1 MVYILAAHG
10 AAKLLKFKVV
20 GPKKMPYWY
29 KVQRLARI
37 RHFSDLQLL
46 NLVIWCLLSYM
57 SAVNFS
63 SIENNVEEPVQLLL
77 IPLNM
82 VK

>member
-10 AAKLLKFKVV
+10 AAKLLKIKVV
-20 GPKKMPYWY
+20 GPNKMPYWY
-29 KVQRLARI
+29 KVQRWARI

-46 NLVIWCLLSYM
+46 NLIIWCPLSYK
-57 SAVNFS
+57 SAVHFS